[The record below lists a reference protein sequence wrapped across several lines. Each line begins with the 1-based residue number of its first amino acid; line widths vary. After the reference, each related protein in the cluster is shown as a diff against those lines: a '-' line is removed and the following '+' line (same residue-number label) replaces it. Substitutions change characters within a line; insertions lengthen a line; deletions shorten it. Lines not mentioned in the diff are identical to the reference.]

1 MFSRIKFEFGSIVGD
16 IYNKIPQEMFESE
29 VTTFVDIQ
37 SAGLQFIIPLVEILR
52 KKGHSDDNIRS
63 RVYAY
68 AENDLYLN
76 YVMFKYKDLPVTYKL
91 YNEKINMKFNVVL
104 GNPPYQDGGKDGGQ
118 NKIYNDFSK
127 KALEIVKDDG
137 LVCFITPN
145 SILKKNKRFS
155 LTNVLGLRY
164 VNFTINEFF
173 NVGVGL
179 CYWLV
184 DKKYIGDV
192 EVVTNSGTNYQ
203 KPSNP
208 IYNSNDLKF
217 IEMYTKLKNITNKP
231 IDRMF
236 GQNAVDT
243 KTGRRMSVDNIFRY
257 SIYKIDK
264 NVGKKLIQYNK
275 PKPKFFGELKVI
287 IPMTKTLTNTSI
299 FMDVD
304 DYDVAYLCLKVENQK
319 QVDNIKSFLLS
330 DYFISHSN
338 KWKELDGYGYNYAL
352 KHLPPFNIN
361 IEWTSSMVKEFIENN
376 NTIIPKL
383 VDVE

>member
-1 MFSRIKFEFGSIVGD
+1 MFSRIKFEISGIVGD
-16 IYNKIPQEMFESE
+16 IYNKIPEEVFESD
-29 VTTFVDIQ
+29 VTTFVDVQ
-37 SAGLQFIIPLVEILR
+37 AAGLQFIIPLIEILR

-76 YVMFKYKDLPVTYKL
+76 YVMFKYKDLPITYKI
-91 YNEKINMKFNVVL
+91 YDDKIKMKFDVVL
-104 GNPPYQDGGKDGGQ
+104 GNPPYQDGNKDGGQ
-118 NKIYNDFSK
+118 NKIYNDFTK

-155 LTNVLGLRY
+155 LINVPGLKHI
-164 VNFTINEFF
+164 NFTINEFF
-173 NVGVGL
+173 NVGVSL

-184 DKKYIGDV
+184 DKKYNGNI
-192 EVVTNSGTNYQ
+192 EVVTNTGVNYQ
-203 KPSNP
+203 KPNNP
-208 IYNSNDLKF
+208 IYNSNDLEF
-217 IEMYTKLKNITNKP
+217 IEMYTTLKNMTNKP
-231 IDRMF
+231 TDRMF

-243 KTGRRMSVDNIFRY
+243 KTGRRMVMDDVFKY
-257 SIYKIDK
+257 PIYKIDK

-275 PKPKFFGELKVI
+275 PKPKFFGKLKVI
-287 IPMTKTLTNTSI
+287 IPMTKTLTESSI
-299 FMDVD
+299 FTDID
-304 DYDVAYLCLKVENQK
+304 DYDVAYLCIKIDNEK
-319 QVDNIKSFLLS
+319 QVNNIKSFLLS
-330 DYFISHSN
+330 DYFINHSK

-376 NTIIPKL
+376 SITTSKL
-383 VDVE
+383 IDVN